1 MGRASGHKNRIQINI
16 ESAGSEFSYQPGA
29 KPRVY
34 IHEKKPRAEG
44 PPHRVF
50 NQSRLTIPLNRS
62 CLSLEGSVKS
72 QRILEGKNGSHYYTS

>member
-1 MGRASGHKNRIQINI
+1 MGRASGPKNRIQIRI
-16 ESAGSEFSYQPGA
+16 ESAGNEFSYQPGA

-34 IHEKKPRAEG
+34 INEKKPRAEG

-50 NQSRLTIPLNRS
+50 NQSRLTVLLNRS

-72 QRILEGKNGSHYYTS
+72 QHKLEETNGSHYYSS